1 MFRYTLRARAWVV
14 AAVDGHHPGAK
25 KGTTMELLV
34 LAIIVIVGFVLYR
47 YMQRWIAR

>member
-1 MFRYTLRARAWVV
+1 VV
-14 AAVDGHHPGAK
+14 AVVDGHYPGAK

-34 LAIIVIVGFVLYR
+34 LAIIVIVGFGLYR